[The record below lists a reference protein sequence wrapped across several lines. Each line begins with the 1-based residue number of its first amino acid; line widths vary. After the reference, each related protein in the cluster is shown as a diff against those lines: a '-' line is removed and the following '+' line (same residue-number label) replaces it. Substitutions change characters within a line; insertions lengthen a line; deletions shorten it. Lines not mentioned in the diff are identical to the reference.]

1 MCKTLLIFNDGS
13 SNYCIAAENNQNMKH
28 DRRIDERRKL
38 READFFLQDLI
49 VVIYFYTKR
58 YNVHTHAQL

>member
-13 SNYCIAAENNQNMKH
+13 SNYCIAENNQNMKH

-38 READFFLQDLI
+38 READLFVQDLI